1 MLVLGIS
8 LFTLPF
14 IIRFIQMKK
23 FLKNLSVICHM
34 YDWKIVDEDPEKLL
48 EILKENYY
56 MDAEWSAYNF
66 LFLKG
71 PSPFSMYFSFKV
83 VDIYNFYEKEIVD
96 KVKNKVVKC
105 D

>member
-14 IIRFIQMKK
+14 IIRFIQIRK

-34 YDWKIVDEDPEKLL
+34 YDWKIVDEEPEKLL

-56 MDAEWSAYNF
+56 EQNILCDAVLPCKHQARR
-66 LFLKG
+66 
-71 PSPFSMYFSFKV
+71 
-83 VDIYNFYEKEIVD
+83 
-96 KVKNKVVKC
+96 
-105 D
+105 